1 MFPDAM
7 DPNIP
12 NLKKSNVNISGN
24 INNIYRARQLL
35 IGSLP
40 LMIIFDLPEECTTLR
55 TRQDQVMAIMTN
67 FEVSISIRE
76 KAKQNARACVVKG
89 VEKNAGKYYIL
100 FLYLEGYMIK
110 HTNNK
115 MNTGIILQYVKIVKK
130 I

>member
-1 MFPDAM
+1 M

-110 HTNNK
+110 
-115 MNTGIILQYVKIVKK
+115 
-130 I
+130 